1 MCSWVRGWL
10 LDDSLG
16 GIVFFSPAQ
25 IVGFVVFCVLLG
37 LVGSWAAMRKY
48 LTMRSEI

>member
-1 MCSWVRGWL
+1 LFGEH
-10 LDDSLG
+10 LG

-25 IVGFVVFCVLLG
+25 VMGFIFFCVILG
-37 LVGSWAAMRKY
+37 LVGSWSAMRKY